1 MKQKKFYLN
10 HKIMKNKF
18 KIILFLILT
27 LNSNNLYAG
36 TLTDSLK
43 PRVKLTI
50 KTIIKK
56 NFIFTI

>member
-36 TLTDSLK
+36 TLTDSL
-43 PRVKLTI
+43 
-50 KTIIKK
+50 
-56 NFIFTI
+56 NSD